1 MKTYT
6 LIQRTRAKGVAL
18 IVGLIFLIVLTIFVL
33 GGLRDVL
40 LQERMAGA
48 FRNNSLAQSGVDSL
62 LKNAE
67 VWIFD
72 NVTTNGLNFNK
83 IRSVALDNEITTGS
97 AETRAFRNGTG
108 FLTNGAVLT
117 PVHTSSPDFLINMA
131 DETSRRST
139 PGAYILEGPFLLEAP
154 NTAGKAVESHD
165 GEAKEGKKG
174 ELNGW
179 RITARATGGSND
191 FVKVAEA
198 TFVIAN

>member
-1 MKTYT
+1 MKNHQ
-6 LIQRTRAKGVAL
+6 LNSRAQSKGIAL
-18 IVGLIFLIVLTIFVL
+18 IVGLIFLVVLTIFVL

-48 FRNNSLAQSGVDSL
+48 FRNNSLSQSGVDSL

-72 NVTTNGLNFNK
+72 DATSNGLNFNVM
-83 IRSVALDNEITTGS
+83 RSTQLDNEFNRGNS
-97 AETRAFRNGTG
+97 DTRSFRNGTG
-108 FLTNGAVLT
+108 FVSNGAVLT
-117 PVHTSSPDFLINMA
+117 PIHVSSPNFLLNQA

-139 PGAYILEGPFLLEAP
+139 PGAYILEGPFLLNAP
-154 NTAGKAVESHD
+154 NAAGALVESHG

-191 FVKVAEA
+191 FVNVAEA